1 MFRKKEEPKYT
12 KEQLHRNIAL
22 TTAVVVIIEALFITL
37 IIIQK
42 RVNMIWAPIVVLALY
57 LLTLFFDLG
66 RLKDLEEENINSTL
80 EDNTSIDEKE
90 TKEEEK

>member
-22 TTAVVVIIEALFITL
+22 TTAVVVIIEALFIIL

-66 RLKDLEEENINSTL
+66 RLKDLEEENLNSTL
-80 EDNTSIDEKE
+80 EENTSIDEKE